1 MKYTR
6 ELWAVTEFRRLL
18 LARFISNFGNGLA
31 PVALAFGVLDLPGA
45 TATDLSKVMAAQA
58 VALVIFL
65 PFGGVWADRLG
76 RASVISITDM
86 ILALFIATIG
96 MLFVTGLA
104 TIPIL
109 MALNFVAGMLN
120 ALWWPAFPGL
130 TPEVVRGQHLQSANG
145 LIQMNANMALIIGA
159 GSAGLL
165 VEFFG
170 AGVAIIVDAC
180 TFALAGLLVYSIR
193 HVSKPHSG
201 EYQSM
206 VIELRDG
213 WKVFTSYRWVVVI
226 VAAFSI
232 IVMMTRAAEVVLGP
246 VLMKEQFNGPLS
258 WATVTSVMS
267 IGMLVGALVGS
278 RIKPKRPMVVAM
290 VSVLAASAWMF
301 AMAVPTNL
309 FWIAVGGALWGFCI
323 DLFGVFWFTAL
334 QTHVPK
340 ESFSRVASY
349 DAFGSMLLGPVGVA
363 LAGPVVAVIGLQ
375 KTFLIGAIVVAV
387 IVLLTLLDPAVRQ
400 VRWKDATT
408 TFIPDPQ
415 DPTATPLGATGHQS

>member
-1 MKYTR
+1 MKNFR

-18 LARFISNFGNGLA
+18 LARFVSNFGNGLA
-31 PVALAFGVLDLPGA
+31 PVALAFGVLGLPGA
-45 TATDLSKVMAAQA
+45 TATDLSFVMAAQA
-58 VALVIFL
+58 AALVIFL

-76 RASVISITDM
+76 RASVISVTDM
-86 ILALFIATIG
+86 ILSGVVMSIGVLFLTDSATVPLLMLLNFIAG
-96 MLFVTGLA
+96 F
-104 TIPIL
+104 
-109 MALNFVAGMLN
+109 LN

-145 LIQMNANMALIIGA
+145 LIMMTANSALIIGA
-159 GSAGLL
+159 ASAGLL

-170 AGVAIIVDAC
+170 AGIAIMVDAA
-180 TFALAGLLVYSIR
+180 TFAVAGMLVYSIR
-193 HVSKPHSG
+193 HVSKAHTG

-206 VIELRDG
+206 LIELRDG

-246 VLMKEQFNGPLS
+246 VLMKEEFNGPIS

-267 IGMLVGALVGS
+267 AGMLAGAIIGS
-278 RIKPKRPMVVAM
+278 RIRPKRPMVVAM
-290 VSVLAASAWMF
+290 TSVLAAAAWMF
-301 AMAVPTNL
+301 TMAVPTNL
-309 FWIAVGGALWGFCI
+309 FWIAATAALWGFCI

-363 LAGPVVAVIGLQ
+363 IAGPIVATIGLQ
-375 KTFLIGAIVVAV
+375 KTFFVGAAVVTV
-387 IVLLTLLDPAVRQ
+387 MVLLTLLDSSVRQ
-400 VRWKDATT
+400 VRWKEGST
-408 TFIPDPQ
+408 TFIPDPA
-415 DPTATPLGATGHQS
+415 DPTATPLGATGHQA